1 MRMEAEAR
9 GIQEILTKQ
18 AQGYA
23 QLVQSV
29 GGDPANAAQMMIAE
43 KLEKLMQIQVDAI
56 KGIQIDKINVWDSMS
71 DGSPTTANFLSGML
85 KSIPPMNEMFKMVGM
100 EIPGYLGKDAQKT
113 EAGDSNVAYDIKVED
128 SNNKAEQTV

>member
-43 KLEKLMQIQVDAI
+43 KLEKLCRFKWMQLKVYRSTRLM
-56 KGIQIDKINVWDSMS
+56 WDSMS
-71 DGSPTTANFLSGML
+71 DGSLQRLIF
-85 KSIPPMNEMFKMVGM
+85 FRVC
-100 EIPGYLGKDAQKT
+100 
-113 EAGDSNVAYDIKVED
+113 
-128 SNNKAEQTV
+128 

>member
-1 MRMEAEAR
+1 
-9 GIQEILTKQ
+9 
-18 AQGYA
+18 
-23 QLVQSV
+23 
-29 GGDPANAAQMMIAE
+29 MMIAE

-56 KGIQIDKINVWDSMS
+56 KVYRSTRLMWDSMS